1 MVPKY
6 LGPEEF
12 GYGGVIGV
20 SLFCFLLKM
29 INILY
34 RPLCLMEVT
43 ENLCSNCLRL
53 YSHAYFFDNIMQGM
67 IACFNYVHF
76 SCVFI

>member
-20 SLFCFLLKM
+20 SLFCFLLSVAFKFAVDLVS
-29 INILY
+29 IAIANDIPDVQILPFY
-34 RPLCLMEVT
+34 T
-43 ENLCSNCLRL
+43 TNN
-53 YSHAYFFDNIMQGM
+53 N
-67 IACFNYVHF
+67 NK
-76 SCVFI
+76 

>member
-20 SLFCFLLKM
+20 SLFCFLFKM
-29 INILY
+29 IGSSLVSELFKYKSSTFVQNFTRFQLA
-34 RPLCLMEVT
+34 RPRRAVPQ
-43 ENLCSNCLRL
+43 R
-53 YSHAYFFDNIMQGM
+53 
-67 IACFNYVHF
+67 
-76 SCVFI
+76 